1 MISLPLRTLQVF
13 CECKAQQ
20 FPDQAP
26 DPDQLTGGTNVILE
40 RPFAKSFTRH
50 LSHTVLISV
59 NGKDRPGITSS
70 LANVLADYP
79 VTVLDIDQSV
89 IHDQLSWGM
98 LVEVDDSACG
108 SNGKP
113 DALFKDLLFKAHEL
127 DLGIDFTPVEQDALQ
142 QWQQDGAVDRYIV
155 TLLGRSMDATLIA
168 RLTEI
173 ISKHDWNIATIQRIS
188 ERQRKVST
196 DDNPLIAV
204 EIRIHHS
211 HGNVDELRRECLS
224 LASNNQVDIALQQ
237 DSVWRRNRRLVCFD
251 MDSTLI
257 QSEVIDLMAEAAGVG
272 SEVSAITES
281 AMRGELDFNQSF
293 TRRMALLEGMPISH
307 LEQIDRDLKITD
319 GAETLVKNLRM
330 LGYKTAIISGGF
342 QFFAS
347 RLAERLGIDYVY
359 ANELDS
365 VDGKLTGKVKGDI
378 INEKRKAELVRQIA
392 AIEGIQLEQVIA
404 VGDGANDIPM
414 LSLAGLGIAFHA
426 KPLVRDK
433 AKNSF
438 GTVGLDGILYLIGM
452 RENEIKDT

>member
-237 DSVWRRNRRLVCFD
+237 DSVWRRNRRLVCFCLLYTSPSPRD
-251 MDSTLI
+251 
-257 QSEVIDLMAEAAGVG
+257 
-272 SEVSAITES
+272 
-281 AMRGELDFNQSF
+281 RG
-293 TRRMALLEGMPISH
+293 
-307 LEQIDRDLKITD
+307 
-319 GAETLVKNLRM
+319 
-330 LGYKTAIISGGF
+330 
-342 QFFAS
+342 
-347 RLAERLGIDYVY
+347 
-359 ANELDS
+359 
-365 VDGKLTGKVKGDI
+365 
-378 INEKRKAELVRQIA
+378 
-392 AIEGIQLEQVIA
+392 
-404 VGDGANDIPM
+404 
-414 LSLAGLGIAFHA
+414 
-426 KPLVRDK
+426 
-433 AKNSF
+433 
-438 GTVGLDGILYLIGM
+438 
-452 RENEIKDT
+452 

>member
-1 MISLPLRTLQVF
+1 
-13 CECKAQQ
+13 
-20 FPDQAP
+20 
-26 DPDQLTGGTNVILE
+26 
-40 RPFAKSFTRH
+40 
-50 LSHTVLISV
+50 
-59 NGKDRPGITSS
+59 
-70 LANVLADYP
+70 
-79 VTVLDIDQSV
+79 
-89 IHDQLSWGM
+89 
-98 LVEVDDSACG
+98 
-108 SNGKP
+108 
-113 DALFKDLLFKAHEL
+113 
-127 DLGIDFTPVEQDALQ
+127 
-142 QWQQDGAVDRYIV
+142 
-155 TLLGRSMDATLIA
+155 
-168 RLTEI
+168 
-173 ISKHDWNIATIQRIS
+173 
-188 ERQRKVST
+188 
-196 DDNPLIAV
+196 
-204 EIRIHHS
+204 
-211 HGNVDELRRECLS
+211 
-224 LASNNQVDIALQQ
+224 
-237 DSVWRRNRRLVCFD
+237 
-251 MDSTLI
+251 
-257 QSEVIDLMAEAAGVG
+257 MAEAAGVG